1 MTIVFV
7 SLALNDL
14 MYLIDK
20 HPKKAK
26 KAIQIIQ
33 LLHRNPNHIMLGK
46 PEKLKH
52 MDASSVRLDKENR
65 ITFSI
70 KQDTIFV
77 YSMVGHYEK

>member
-7 SLALNDL
+7 SLALSDL

-26 KAIQIIQ
+26 KAIQIIS
-33 LLHRNPNHIMLGK
+33 LLHRNPNHPMLGK

-52 MDASSVRLDKENR
+52 MDASSLRLDKDNR

>member
-7 SLALNDL
+7 SLALSDL

-20 HPKKAK
+20 NPKKAK
-26 KAIQIIQ
+26 KALQIIS
-33 LLHRNPNHIMLGK
+33 LLHRNPNHTLLGK
-46 PEKLKH
+46 PEKLKY
-52 MDASSVRLDKENR
+52 MDASSLRLDKENR

-70 KQDTIFV
+70 KHDTIFV

>member
-1 MTIVFV
+1 MSIVFV

-26 KAIQIIQ
+26 KAIELIQ
-33 LLHRNPNHIMLGK
+33 LLHRNPHHPMLGK

-52 MDASSVRLDKENR
+52 TDAFSIRLDKENR
-65 ITFSI
+65 ITFNVN
-70 KQDTIFV
+70 QDKIIV
-77 YSMVGHYEK
+77 LSLVGHYEK